1 MFSRNVGKDQFLE
14 AVLGIALD
22 ERFRIGDQLFIL
34 RKNGYRVLSRVNT
47 IGMLWSKFHGI
58 GNALL
63 PFRSELLAI
72 ADEPVGASLT
82 LLASRTHN
90 PHVRLLAIWLI
101 GRGQHQLARRSM
113 AEEYKIASNAR
124 TRRQLASTLKRL
136 HAWNEL
142 REIEVREV
150 NERVRNV
157 ARQIP
162 SARRQ
167 GRIELLRRSSNS
179 LPCHQSSMPMFASEL
194 SESRSGKLPK
204 SMDIIRRIL
213 DRISKLIGRT

>member
-1 MFSRNVGKDQFLE
+1 VFTRKTNSDQSLE

-22 ERFRIGDQLFIL
+22 ERFRIGDQLFRL
-34 RKNGYRVLSRVNT
+34 RKNGYRVTSRVNA
-47 IGMLWSKFHGI
+47 IGTLWSKFHGI
-58 GNALL
+58 GNTLL
-63 PFRSELLAI
+63 PFRSELRVI

-82 LLASRTHN
+82 LLARRTHN
-90 PHVRLLAIWLI
+90 LYVRRLAIWLI

-113 AEEYKIASNAR
+113 AEEYKIESNPR

-136 HAWNEL
+136 HAWTEL
-142 REIEVREV
+142 REIERREV

-162 SARRQ
+162 SARRTA
-167 GRIELLRRSSNS
+167 RIELLRRSNNS
-179 LPCHQSSMPMFASEL
+179 LPCPQSSMPMFASEL